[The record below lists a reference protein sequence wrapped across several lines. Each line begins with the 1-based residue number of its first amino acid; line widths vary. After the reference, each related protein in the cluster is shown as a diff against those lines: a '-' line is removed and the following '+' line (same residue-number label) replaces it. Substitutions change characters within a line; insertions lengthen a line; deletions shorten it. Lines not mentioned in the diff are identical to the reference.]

1 MQRLPHPTLSISWR
15 GLSQRFPLDIL
26 WKGGRG
32 EVPELMEAEMTE
44 QIKSATGKTE
54 YKSYGLD
61 CPIART
67 LDVIGDRWTLLIIR
81 DLLRGTHKYQDLLD
95 SLTGISTNLL
105 AERLARLVDEG
116 LVART
121 LYTEKPPRAEYHLT
135 EQGQELG
142 AVVDALFEWGT
153 QWRGWGQ
160 APELRTM
167 REYLI
172 RELGLRPEDVR
183 EVSEQRTKRTR
194 GLFRA

>member
-1 MQRLPHPTLSISWR
+1 
-15 GLSQRFPLDIL
+15 
-26 WKGGRG
+26 
-32 EVPELMEAEMTE
+32 MTG
-44 QIKSATGKTE
+44 QIKSAGGKTE

-67 LDVIGDRWTLLIIR
+67 LDVIGDRWTLLIVR

-116 LVART
+116 LVTRM
-121 LYTEKPPRAEYHLT
+121 LYCEKPPRAEYHLT
-135 EQGQELG
+135 EQGEQLG
-142 AVVDALFEWGT
+142 SVVDALFEWGT

-172 RELGLRPEDVR
+172 RELGLRPGDVR
-183 EVSEQRTKRTR
+183 QVSAPRPKPARR
-194 GLFRA
+194 LFQA

>member
-1 MQRLPHPTLSISWR
+1 
-15 GLSQRFPLDIL
+15 
-26 WKGGRG
+26 
-32 EVPELMEAEMTE
+32 VAE
-44 QIKSATGKTE
+44 QIKSASGKTE

-67 LDVIGDRWTLLIIR
+67 LDVIGDRWTLLIVR

-116 LVART
+116 IVTRT
-121 LYTEKPPRAEYHLT
+121 LYSEKPPRAEYHLT
-135 EQGQELG
+135 EQGQQL
-142 AVVDALFEWGT
+142 ASVVDALFDWGT

-172 RELGLRPEDVR
+172 HELGLRPQDVR
-183 EVSEQRTKRTR
+183 EVSPSRTKSVRR
-194 GLFRA
+194 LFCA